1 MGWREDYESST
12 NHAYIVTV
20 EERLLQFCFFS
31 PRWRVFTT
39 QFEYRKQDIAIINA
53 AYNSVTS
60 SKTMSIPQDM
70 LDQSDRVSRRSKL
83 TDEVIKAKECASEF
97 PVILHNDPDT
107 GPNTPIDQLC
117 CPEVRR
123 QTRPMV

>member
-1 MGWREDYESST
+1 MSWREDYESST

-83 TDEVIKAKECASEF
+83 TDEVIKTEEFSSELSLG
-97 PVILHNDPDT
+97 LHDDPYLGT
-107 GPNTPIDQLC
+107 NTLID
-117 CPEVRR
+117 EF
-123 QTRPMV
+123 